1 MLMYRCLVYR
11 DNVTVKPQNLEKL
24 RGLSLCVKWLSDTPP
39 HRCLFIHEVG
49 TMSLA
54 DGLPILLVSLLLLLH
69 LTHNVLAIDER
80 LKPTHWIKIRKESP
94 SP

>member
-1 MLMYRCLVYR
+1 MVSSSVLMV
-11 DNVTVKPQNLEKL
+11 
-24 RGLSLCVKWLSDTPP
+24 SDTPP
-39 HRCLFIHEVG
+39 YRCLFVHEVG

-69 LTHNVLAIDER
+69 LAHNVLAIDEC
-80 LKPTHWIKIRKESP
+80 LKPTHWIKIKKESP